1 MILVVSLPSQYSMKT
16 ITLTNADIRLN
27 IAVIDSLYLPRF
39 GVGILGAVDVDD
51 GGADVVGGGKSLDG
65 GTSSTLP
72 SSLHGAE
79 GAGLVCGVS
88 LSGMF
93 GRLPPSCAS
102 LPFTQQARQKNLP
115 RRPMWQANSLCI
127 GLSPSKAKTLGKT
140 SMSSLCT
147 QSQAQMPS
155 F

>member
-1 MILVVSLPSQYSMKT
+1 MISMVSLSPQYSIKI
-16 ITLTNADIRLN
+16 ITLTNAEIRLN
-27 IAVIDSLYLPRF
+27 IAVMDSLYLPRF
-39 GVGILGAVDVDD
+39 GVGILDGGDVDN
-51 GGADVVGGGKSLDG
+51 GTDVVGGGKSSDG
-65 GTSSTLP
+65 STFSKLP
-72 SSLHGAE
+72 SSLTGAD

-88 LSGMF
+88 LPGIF

-102 LPFTQQARQKNLP
+102 LPLTQQARQKNLP

-127 GLSPSKAKTLGKT
+127 GLSPSKARTVGKT
-140 SMSSLCT
+140 RMSSLCM